1 MHRISKM
8 LLIALSVLLSF
19 RIGQA
24 LAAEV
29 LTIQQAG
36 TDTYLMLFAGVG
48 LMAFIVYKR
57 K

>member
-1 MHRISKM
+1 M

-36 TDTYLMLFAGVG
+36 TDTYLMLFSGIG